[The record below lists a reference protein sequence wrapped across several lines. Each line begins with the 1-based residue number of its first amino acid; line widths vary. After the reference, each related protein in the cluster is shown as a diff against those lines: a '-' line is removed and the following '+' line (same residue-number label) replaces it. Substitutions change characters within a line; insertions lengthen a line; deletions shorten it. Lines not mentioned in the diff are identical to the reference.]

1 MRRAI
6 LVVRVLRIALALSL
20 ALWGV
25 ALVVT
30 LALLSMLRAVIA
42 IVLLAM
48 AAAVVVV
55 ARHVQM

>member
-6 LVVRVLRIALALSL
+6 LLVRLLRIAL

-25 ALVVT
+25 ALVVA

-42 IVLLAM
+42 IVLLAV

-55 ARHVQM
+55 ARHAQV